1 MCEHN
6 GHVTGARV
14 GVRAAVLVVSASVAM
29 TVALTACSPTGTT
42 AAASPSVS
50 ATEAPADRAGAVDIG
65 DERGMYLEC
74 HGSGSPTVILVSGV
88 GNSAEIWSTPGGE
101 GSDTPTVYGEV
112 AEFTRVC
119 AYDRPGTSDRST
131 AVAQPTS
138 PQTSVDDLEKL
149 LAASGE
155 TGPFVLVGHSYGG
168 PIIRLFASDHPDQVA
183 GLVVIDGLS
192 EDLDAEL
199 TPEQRVFMEELNAPT
214 QPDAESFDLSTVVAQ
229 LRDSDPVPD
238 VPVIILTADT
248 SQLTPELIASGQ
260 LPAGLDQSVADA
272 LWAAQLAAQGKL
284 PSKFAHAKHV
294 TDTHSDHYIQL
305 GNPQLVIDS
314 IREVVDAAQSGA
326 ADG

>member
-1 MCEHN
+1 MRED
-6 GHVTGARV
+6 ARRSKRWALAV
-14 GVRAAVLVVSASVAM
+14 AAVVGATAV
-29 TVALTACSPTGTT
+29 LTACSPAGTP
-42 AAASPSVS
+42 APS
-50 ATEAPADRAGAVDIG
+50 ATASETPAGRAGAVDIG
-65 DERGMYLEC
+65 DGREIYLEC

-88 GNSAEIWSTPGGE
+88 GDSAEIWSTPGAE

-199 TPEQRVFMEELNAPT
+199 TPEQRVLIEQLNAPT

-284 PSKFAHAKHV
+284 TSKFVHAKHV
-294 TDTHSDHYIQL
+294 TDTHSDHYIHL

-314 IREVVDAAQSGA
+314 IREVVDAAKSGG